1 MSFYEFILIYEFIQW
16 SLFVVDLQSVQY
28 KLATLLK
35 RTPEY
40 IKLLQMVIFRNM
52 FICIKELNYIEDLTL

>member
-1 MSFYEFILIYEFIQW
+1 MSFYEFILIYEFIHW

-28 KLATLLK
+28 KLVTLLK

-40 IKLLQMVIFRNM
+40 IKLLQIVIFRNM